1 MADLPTNAA
10 LIIVDVQ
17 KGFDDPRW
25 GRRNNPQAESN
36 IKRLLEAWR
45 KSHMPV
51 FYIQH
56 CSKVPESPLRPGTA
70 GNEIKDIVAP
80 LSEEPVVKKNVNSAF
95 IGTDLEPQL
104 RRKGIETLVITGIT
118 TDHCVSTTARM
129 GGNMGFDVYV
139 VSDAT
144 STFDRVGPDGT
155 TYRAEVIH
163 EVNLASLH
171 NEFATVVNTD
181 NILERLRS
189 MNRSASPNKRMQSP
203 A

>member
-1 MADLPTNAA
+1 MVPSMVDLPTNAA
-10 LIIVDVQ
+10 LITVDVQ

-36 IKRLLEAWR
+36 IQRLLEAWR

-56 CSKVPESPLRPGTA
+56 CSKLADSPLTPSTP

-80 LSEEPVVKKNVNSAF
+80 LSEEPVIRKNVNSAF
-95 IGTDLEPQL
+95 IGTDLESQL
-104 RRKGIETLVITGIT
+104 RRKGIATLVIVGIT

-129 GGNMGFDVYV
+129 AGNMGFDAYV

-144 STFDRVGPDGT
+144 ATFNRTGPDGK
-155 TYRAEVIH
+155 TYNAEVIH

-171 NEFATVVNTD
+171 NEVATVVNTEM
-181 NILERLRS
+181 ILERLRPTS
-189 MNRSASPNKRMQSP
+189 RP

>member
-1 MADLPTNAA
+1 MFEFPTNAA

-36 IKRLLEAWR
+36 IQRLLEAWR

-56 CSKVPESPLRPGTA
+56 CSKVADSPLRPGTP

-80 LSEEPVVKKNVNSAF
+80 LSEEPVVRKNVNSAF
-95 IGTDLEPQL
+95 IGTDLESQL
-104 RRKGIETLVITGIT
+104 RRKRIGTLVIVGIT

-129 GGNMGFDVYV
+129 ARNMGFDVYV

-155 TYRAEVIH
+155 TYKAEVIH
-163 EVNLASLH
+163 DVNLASLH
-171 NEFATVVNTD
+171 NEFATVVNTG
-181 NILERLRS
+181 NILELLRS
-189 MNRSASPNKRMQSP
+189 IS
-203 A
+203 

>member
-1 MADLPTNAA
+1 MVPSMVDLPTNAA

-36 IKRLLEAWR
+36 TQRLLDAWR

-56 CSKVPESPLRPGTA
+56 CSKLADSPLTPGTP

-80 LSEEPVVKKNVNSAF
+80 LSEEPVVRKNVNSAF
-95 IGTDLEPQL
+95 IGTDLESQL
-104 RRKGIETLVITGIT
+104 RRKGIATLVIVGIT

-129 GGNMGFDVYV
+129 AGNLGFNVYV

-144 STFDRVGPDGT
+144 ATFNRTGPDGK
-155 TYRAEVIH
+155 TYNAEVIH

-171 NEFATVVNTD
+171 NEFATVVNTEM
-181 NILERLRS
+181 ILERLRPTS
-189 MNRSASPNKRMQSP
+189 RP

>member
-1 MADLPTNAA
+1 LVPSMVDLPTDAA

-36 IKRLLEAWR
+36 IQRLLEAWR
-45 KSHMPV
+45 KSRMPV

-56 CSKVPESPLRPGTA
+56 CSKVSGSPLRPGTP
-70 GNEIKDIVAP
+70 GNEIKDVVSP
-80 LSEEPVVKKNVNSAF
+80 LNDEPVVRKNVNSAF
-95 IGTDLEPQL
+95 IGTDLESQL
-104 RRKGIETLVITGIT
+104 RRRNIETVVIVGIT

-129 GGNMGFDVYV
+129 AGNMGFDVYV

-144 STFDRVGPDGT
+144 LTFDRVGPDGT
-155 TYRAEVIH
+155 TYDAAVIH

-171 NEFATVVNTD
+171 NEFATVVNTAS
-181 NILERLRS
+181 ILEMLRS
-189 MNRSASPNKRMQSP
+189 TSRSVPPNK
-203 A
+203 

>member
-17 KGFDDPRW
+17 KGFDEPRW

-36 IKRLLEAWR
+36 IKRLLDAWR
-45 KSHMPV
+45 TLHMPV

-56 CSKVPESPLRPGTA
+56 CSKVSDSPLRPGTS

-80 LSEEPVVKKNVNSAF
+80 LSGEPVVKKNVNSAF
-95 IGTDLEPQL
+95 IGTNLESQL
-104 RRKGIETLVITGIT
+104 RRKGIGTLVITGLT

-144 STFDRVGPDGT
+144 STFDRVGPEGT
-155 TYRAEVIH
+155 TYKAEVIH
-163 EVNLASLH
+163 DVNLASLH
-171 NEFATVVNTD
+171 KEFATVVNTD
-181 NILERLRS
+181 NILERVRS
-189 MNRSASPNKRMQSP
+189 MNRSASPNR
-203 A
+203 

>member
-36 IKRLLEAWR
+36 IQRLLEAWR

-51 FYIQH
+51 YYIQH
-56 CSKVPESPLRPGTA
+56 CSKAPNSPLRPGTP

-80 LSEEPVVKKNVNSAF
+80 LGEELVIRKNVNSAF

-155 TYRAEVIH
+155 TYKAEVIH

-171 NEFATVVNTD
+171 NEFATVLNTD
-181 NILERLRS
+181 SLLERLRS
-189 MNRSASPNKRMQSP
+189 MNPSASPNK
-203 A
+203 

>member
-1 MADLPTNAA
+1 MPSMFEFPTNAA

-36 IKRLLEAWR
+36 IQRLLEAWR

-56 CSKVPESPLRPGTA
+56 CSKVADSPLRPGTP

-80 LSEEPVVKKNVNSAF
+80 LSEEPVVRKNVNSAF
-95 IGTDLEPQL
+95 IGTDLESQL
-104 RRKGIETLVITGIT
+104 RRKRIGTLVIVGIT

-129 GGNMGFDVYV
+129 ARNMGFDVYV

-155 TYRAEVIH
+155 TYKAEVIH
-163 EVNLASLH
+163 DVNLASLH
-171 NEFATVVNTD
+171 NEFATVVNTG
-181 NILERLRS
+181 NILELLRS
-189 MNRSASPNKRMQSP
+189 IS
-203 A
+203 

>member
-1 MADLPTNAA
+1 
-10 LIIVDVQ
+10 
-17 KGFDDPRW
+17 
-25 GRRNNPQAESN
+25 
-36 IKRLLEAWR
+36 
-45 KSHMPV
+45 MPV

-56 CSKVPESPLRPGTA
+56 CSKVLGSPLRPGTP

-80 LSEEPVVKKNVNSAF
+80 LSEELVIRKNVNSAF

-104 RRKGIETLVITGIT
+104 RGKGIGTLVITGIT

-144 STFDRVGPDGT
+144 STFDRVGPDGA
-155 TYRAEVIH
+155 TYRAEVVH

-189 MNRSASPNKRMQSP
+189 MNRSASPNK
-203 A
+203 

>member
-1 MADLPTNAA
+1 VPSMFEFPTNAA

-36 IKRLLEAWR
+36 IQRLLEAWR

-56 CSKVPESPLRPGTA
+56 CSKVADSPLRPGTP

-80 LSEEPVVKKNVNSAF
+80 LSEEPVVRKNVNSAF
-95 IGTDLEPQL
+95 IGTDLESQL
-104 RRKGIETLVITGIT
+104 RRKRIGTLVIVGIT

-129 GGNMGFDVYV
+129 ARNMGFDVYV

-155 TYRAEVIH
+155 TYKAEVIH
-163 EVNLASLH
+163 DVNLASLH
-171 NEFATVVNTD
+171 NEFATVVNTG
-181 NILERLRS
+181 NILELLRS
-189 MNRSASPNKRMQSP
+189 IS
-203 A
+203 

>member
-1 MADLPTNAA
+1 MFAMIDLPTNAA

-25 GRRNNPQAESN
+25 GRRNNAQAESN
-36 IKRLLEAWR
+36 IQRLLESWR
-45 KSHMPV
+45 KSHMPI

-56 CSKVPESPLRPGTA
+56 CSKLADSPLRPGTP

-80 LSEEPVVKKNVNSAF
+80 LSEEPVVRKNVNSAF
-95 IGTDLEPQL
+95 IGTDLESQL
-104 RRKGIETLVITGIT
+104 RRKSIGTLVIVGIT

-129 GGNMGFDVYV
+129 AGNMGFDVYV

-144 STFDRVGPDGT
+144 ATFNRTGPDGK
-155 TYRAEVIH
+155 TYNAEVIH

-171 NEFATVVNTD
+171 NEFATVVNTE

-189 MNRSASPNKRMQSP
+189 TNRSA
-203 A
+203 